1 MSKGKKILIGG
12 EWREAAESFVV
23 SNPFSGEQIAE
34 VYSVNE
40 EENGEATAL
49 AERAAKEMRGLPRF
63 EIARGLRKIAE
74 GIERRKS
81 EFVETIA
88 RESAKPVK
96 TARGEVTRGI
106 ATFAWAAGEA
116 ERFVGEIV
124 PVDTVATGKGKTA
137 HTKRIPRGVIYG
149 ITPFNFPLNLVGHK
163 VAPALAAGNSIII
176 KPSQRTPLTALLL
189 GEVFMDSGLPESALQ
204 IVPMDTKY
212 IDSVYADE
220 RVRMI
225 SFTGSA
231 AVGWNIKSKANKK
244 MVTLELG
251 GNAPVIVDESA
262 DFERS
267 LKQTTGGAFAY
278 AGQVCISVQRVF
290 IHDKIF
296 DRWTEKFIENALHL
310 KKGNPLDEETELSAM
325 IDETAA
331 EKAQN
336 WVTEAARNGA
346 EILCGNTRE
355 KALLD
360 ATVVT
365 DTNPEMRVA
374 SEEIFAPVA
383 TVEKFSDFG
392 EAVDLANNTKYGLQ
406 AGVFTN
412 NLANMQYASDNLEYG
427 GVIINDVPA
436 FRVDNMPYGGV
447 KDSGFGREG
456 IRYAMEEM
464 SEIRLIVLNS

>member
-1 MSKGKKILIGG
+1 MSERKKILIGG
-12 EWREAAESFVV
+12 EWREAAEILTV
-23 SNPFSGEQIAE
+23 SNPFSGEPIAE
-34 VYSVNE
+34 VFSADE
-40 EENGEATAL
+40 AENTEAIAL
-49 AERAAKEMRGLPRF
+49 AESAAREMRKLARF
-63 EIARGLRKIAE
+63 EIARGLRNISE
-74 GIERRKS
+74 GIARRKR
-81 EFVETIA
+81 EFAEIIA
-88 RESAKPVK
+88 REAAKPIK
-96 TARGEVTRGI
+96 TALGEVERGI

-116 ERFVGEIV
+116 ERFAGEIV
-124 PVDTVATGKGKTA
+124 PVDTIATGLGKTA

-163 VAPALAAGNSIII
+163 VAPALASGNAIII

-189 GEVFMDSGLPESALQ
+189 GEVFMESGLPESALQ

-212 IDSVYADE
+212 IDAVYADE
-220 RVRMI
+220 RVAMI

-231 AVGWNIKSKANKK
+231 EVGWNIKAKAPKK

-267 LKQTTGGAFAY
+267 LKQTTTGAFAY

-290 IHDKIF
+290 IHDKFF
-296 DRWTEKFIENALHL
+296 DRWTEKFIENARNL
-310 KKGNPLDEETELSAM
+310 KKGNPLDEATELSAM
-325 IDETAA
+325 IDEKAA
-331 EKAQN
+331 EKAQK
-336 WVTEAARNGA
+336 WVDEAAQNGA

-355 KALLD
+355 KAFLD

-365 DTNPEMRVA
+365 NTNPEMRVA

-383 TVEKFSDFG
+383 VVEKFSDFS
-392 EAVDLANNTKYGLQ
+392 EAVELANNTKYGLQ

-412 NLANMQYASDNLEYG
+412 DLANMQFAADNLEYG
-427 GVIINDVPA
+427 GVIVNDVPT

-464 SEIRLIVLNS
+464 SEIRLIVVNT